1 MLKYGEQLQAIM
13 KDQSAVIKFH
23 SLRPQAKETV
33 VPWVMQVSMRDDELQ
48 TLLTL
53 LQGNTVWRDDELQ
66 TLLTLF
72 QGNTVW
78 SMMGMSLK
86 PHSMTLSRPAQQLKD
101 LMWKGPGKGHNF

>member
-53 LQGNTVWRDDELQ
+53 LQGNTVW
-66 TLLTLF
+66 
-72 QGNTVW
+72 